1 VKNTGSKPYLGYV
14 RSYVT
19 EIVSRWN
26 NQQKNP
32 YHFGFLDY
40 AIKSMVFLAPQKSRT
55 FTMTWDGAANH
66 GNITFP
72 DIVDDNIM
80 VITAV
85 AHWVPHFVAKEQYVG
100 THFAYYIDQTDGV
113 LVE

>member
-1 VKNTGSKPYLGYV
+1 
-14 RSYVT
+14 
-19 EIVSRWN
+19 
-26 NQQKNP
+26 
-32 YHFGFLDY
+32 
-40 AIKSMVFLAPQKSRT
+40 
-55 FTMTWDGAANH
+55 MTWDGAANH

-100 THFAYYIDQTDGV
+100 THFAYYIDQTDGA